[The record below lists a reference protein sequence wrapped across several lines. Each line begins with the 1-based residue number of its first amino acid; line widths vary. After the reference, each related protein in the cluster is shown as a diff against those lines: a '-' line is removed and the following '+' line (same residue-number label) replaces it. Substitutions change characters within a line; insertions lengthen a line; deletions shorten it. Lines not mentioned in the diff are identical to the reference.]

1 MAIFL
6 DTGKV
11 DEIKKFHDYGII
23 RGVTTNPS
31 ILIKEGLGTNLKEL
45 KKKFIEI
52 ADLINPLPLSLEVTS
67 NETSEMFEQ
76 AELFAGWADNIN
88 VKITIH
94 GPNGELNN
102 LKVINQLENK
112 KNIRVNVT
120 AMMSAQQCYLAA
132 QAGATY
138 VSIFGGRIN
147 NMGYD
152 SNKEIYILRNLLDK
166 FNLNSK
172 IIVGSTRE
180 IINVTQWLNAGAH
193 IVTCHPNFLEGM
205 LIHPYTKETV
215 QMFLNDGN
223 KIKK

>member
-1 MAIFL
+1 MTVFL
-6 DTGKV
+6 DTGNI
-11 DEIKKFHDYGII
+11 DEIKKYHEYGII

-31 ILIKEGLGTNLKEL
+31 ILVKEDLGSSIEDIKYKL
-45 KKKFIEI
+45 IEI
-52 ADLINPLPLSLEVTS
+52 ADLIKPLPLSIEVTS
-67 NETSEMFEQ
+67 NDLSKMTDE
-76 AELFAGWADNIN
+76 AELFSSWASNIN
-88 VKITIH
+88 IKITIH
-94 GPNGELNN
+94 GPDGELDN
-102 LKVINQLENK
+102 LKVINTLENK

-132 QAGATY
+132 QAGASY

-152 SNKEIYILRNLLDK
+152 SIDEIKILRNLLDK
-166 FNLNSK
+166 FNLKSK

-180 IINVTQWLNAGAH
+180 VLNVVQWLNAGAH
-193 IVTCHPNFLEGM
+193 IVTCHPSFLEGM

-215 QMFLNDGN
+215 RMFLDDAK

>member
-1 MAIFL
+1 MTVFL
-6 DTGKV
+6 DTGNI
-11 DEIKKFHDYGII
+11 DEIKKYHEYGII

-31 ILIKEGLGTNLKEL
+31 ILVKEDLGSSIEDIKYKL
-45 KKKFIEI
+45 IEI
-52 ADLINPLPLSLEVTS
+52 ADLIKPLPLSIEVTS
-67 NETSEMFEQ
+67 NDLSKMTDE
-76 AELFAGWADNIN
+76 AELFSSWASNIN
-88 VKITIH
+88 IKITIH
-94 GPNGELNN
+94 GPDGELDN
-102 LKVINQLENK
+102 LKVINTLENK

-132 QAGATY
+132 QAGASY

-152 SNKEIYILRNLLDK
+152 SIDEIKILRNLLDK
-166 FNLNSK
+166 FNLKSK

-180 IINVTQWLNAGAH
+180 VLNVVQWLNAGD
-193 IVTCHPNFLEGM
+193 IVTCHPSFLEGM

-215 QMFLNDGN
+215 RMFLDDAK

>member
-193 IVTCHPNFLEGM
+193 IVTCHPSFLEGM

>member
-45 KKKFIEI
+45 KKFIEI

-180 IINVTQWLNAGAH
+180 IINITQWLNSGAH
-193 IVTCHPNFLEGM
+193 IVTCHPSFLEGM

-223 KIKK
+223 KIKNK